1 MQSYPT
7 VFQFINK
14 FHLSFDDEES
24 KYLPDYENYIQTSQ
38 INNELLLNKDGYYET
53 FIGRCLYYI
62 HRNYD
67 DCLDYFHIAVE
78 KNNHHAMFILGWYYE
93 DFYKKN
99 KYSRSLSEKY
109 YKMAEEYGNIGAIFR
124 LGNIYLGSEKSY
136 NKGIRYLDKAH
147 KLGNRYSSYKL
158 GMEYMKKDD
167 EEKMLDYLSFVLEDE
182 NNELYD
188 NVVGNLMYFYNS
200 KKDFNKVIDFAY
212 LDYKKNF
219 GKNSYL
225 SIYDEMKKLTDLSKL
240 LDISVKINNFKEF
253 SRRDIF
259 DYFANDK
266 MIDEIYP
273 YINNLSITNIT
284 INKLIRIYKEK
295 YKNLIEII
303 DFNSVLQD
311 DVKKYIIG
319 QLL

>member
-1 MQSYPT
+1 MESYPT

-14 FHLSFDDEES
+14 FDLSFDDEES
-24 KYLPDYENYIQTSQ
+24 KYLHDYDNYIQSSQ

-53 FIGRCLYYI
+53 FIGRCLLYI

-78 KNNHHAMFILGWYYE
+78 KNNHHAMFELGWYYQ
-93 DFYKKN
+93 DYYKN
-99 KYSRSLSEKY
+99 KYSLLLSEKY
-109 YKMAEEYGNIGAIFR
+109 YKMAEEYGNIDAIYK
-124 LGNIYLGSEKSY
+124 LGNIYLGSEKY
-136 NKGIRYLDKAH
+136 CNKGIRYLDKAH
-147 KLGNRYSSYKL
+147 RLGNRYSSYDL

-167 EEKMLDYLSFVLEDE
+167 EEKMLYYLSFILEDE
-182 NNELYD
+182 NNDMYD
-188 NVVGNLMYFYNS
+188 HTVGNLMCFYRH

-219 GKNSYL
+219 GKVQYL
-225 SIYDEMKKLTDLSKL
+225 SIYGEMKKLTDLSKL
-240 LDISVKINNFKEF
+240 LDISVKIDDFKEF

-259 DYFANDK
+259 DYFGKDN

-273 YINNLSITNIT
+273 YVKHLSITDIEK
-284 INKLIRIYKEK
+284 NKLIRIYKKK

-311 DVKKYIIG
+311 DIKEYIIV
-319 QLL
+319 QLM